1 MRRRKP
7 PWYSYDDV
15 ITRNASRA
23 ARFEISAST
32 SGVARSPR
40 SPRCPPETT
49 GASPRRSARRPLRR
63 PAGNSRRAA
72 LRPRIRR
79 SSSDAGGTPR
89 ARAASAGRRGRAD
102 RAAARSPRAWALSRT
117 SRNRVSASKARG
129 FRSCSVKSRS
139 IASSPTR
146 PDGQAV
152 RVLASLAV
160 RPHERGPGH
169 GRQLSAPLV
178 EHQLDVAQR
187 LEPPAETRLRPPD
200 PLRDRPHAPAL
211 ERVQVQDAVRLAEPQ
226 RAQDDRLRLVPAP
239 RHASSVGTAT
249 VGN

>member
-15 ITRNASRA
+15 ITRSASRA
-23 ARFEISAST
+23 ARLEISAST
-32 SGVARSPR
+32 SGVAKEPFDPR
-40 SPRCPPETT
+40 D
-49 GASPRRSARRPLRR
+49 
-63 PAGNSRRAA
+63 A
-72 LRPRIRR
+72 LRGQRE
-79 SSSDAGGTPR
+79 R
-89 ARAASAGRRGRAD
+89 ARATTLADRSAGLRGIAD
-102 RAAARSPRAWALSRT
+102 ERPFGPAFGAARQMREVPREPEQLQLEGEDERIERRLGPARLGAVQDVEKPRQRLEGA
-117 SRNRVSASKARG
+117 RVPLLLGEEPEHRLE
-129 FRSCSVKSRS
+129 
-139 IASSPTR
+139 PDQT
-146 PDGQAV
+146 DGQTV